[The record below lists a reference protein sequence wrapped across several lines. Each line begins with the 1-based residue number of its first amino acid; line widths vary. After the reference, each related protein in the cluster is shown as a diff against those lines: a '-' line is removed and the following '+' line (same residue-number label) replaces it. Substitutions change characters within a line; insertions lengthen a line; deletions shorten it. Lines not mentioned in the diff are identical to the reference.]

1 MLYIIQR
8 LEFEIGIVEVGFDWF
23 YEKKKKMF
31 CRRRPMMIDDGLL
44 LIRTELFVKT
54 FLSSSS
60 HFAAGTG
67 FRSVKSFLSK
77 LEGTTKRT
85 FKECSPYVPCGHNYL
100 WLLLV
105 VTQQVRNSKNSTR
118 ENYEYVRYLRALRY
132 GKIELS
138 SLLALYYREQDE
150 RLYVVVANHS

>member
-85 FKECSPYVPCGHNYL
+85 LRECSPYVPCGHNYL

-105 VTQQVRNSKNSTR
+105 VTQQVGNSKLKKIN
-118 ENYEYVRYLRALRY
+118 VRYVVCRALSTL
-132 GKIELS
+132 ELS
-138 SLLALYYREQDE
+138 RELASSSKVE
-150 RLYVVVANHS
+150 RV